1 MKKVILIMLIA
12 FSCKNMLSQ
21 STIDAILSSVE
32 QNNKSLSAYNKFIEA
47 EKLSYKT
54 GLTPGNP
61 SVNYDYMIG
70 YPSSAGNQTDFT
82 VTQAFDFPSAYIK
95 KKQLSNEKISQLEFY
110 LTSKRQEVL
119 LETKLICIELVYHHK
134 YQSMLENRK
143 NEAESLQSNYQKKLT
158 TGDISILDFNKVQLQ
173 LIEVNK
179 DYQINLSKINQLNQ
193 KLTELNGGN
202 EIIFTDTI
210 YPVLLEIP
218 EFDALENEIEKTD
231 PIRKTLEQEIS
242 IAENQLKLAKAM
254 SLPKLETGYH
264 YQGILGQTFQ
274 GVHFGITIPLWEDK
288 NKVKQQKETLAFSDL
303 ELEAHKNE
311 HYYDIKQLY
320 EKYIGLK
327 NTIQKY
333 ESVLN
338 TFDSNV
344 LLSKAFQLG
353 EISTT
358 EYFLETNYYY
368 NSYNNY
374 LLTEK
379 EFYQVITTLNK
390 HKL

>member
-12 FSCKNMLSQ
+12 FSSKNMLSQ
-21 STIDAILSSVE
+21 STIDTIISSVE

-47 EKLSYKT
+47 EKLSFKT
-54 GLTPGNP
+54 GLTPSNP
-61 SVNYDYMIG
+61 SLNYDYMIG

-95 KKQLSNEKISQLEFY
+95 KKQLSNEKVSQLEFY
-110 LTSKRQEVL
+110 LTSKRQEIL
-119 LETKLICIELVYHHK
+119 LETKLVCIELVYHNK
-134 YQSMLENRK
+134 YQSILENRK

-210 YPVLLEIP
+210 YPVLSSIP
-218 EFDALENEIEKTD
+218 EFDVLENEIEKTD
-231 PIRKTLEQEIS
+231 PIRKTLEQEVS
-242 IAENQLKLAKAM
+242 IAENQVKLAKAM

-327 NTIQKY
+327 NTIEKY

-338 TFDSNV
+338 TFNSNL
-344 LLSKAFQLG
+344 LLSKAFQSG

-358 EYFLETNYYY
+358 EYFVETNYYF

-379 EFYQVITTLNK
+379 EFYQVVATLNK

>member
-1 MKKVILIMLIA
+1 MLIA